1 MILSGSEIVME
12 CLIREGVEVMFGYP
26 GGAILPTYDAM
37 TKYPQLRHILVRHE
51 QGASHMADG
60 YARAT
65 GKVGVAI
72 ATSGPGAT
80 NLVTGIATAMMD
92 SSPIVC
98 ITHRPSSVSPGRYHV
113 VQLALT
119 LFRNVTS
126 PASPSR

>member
-1 MILSGSEIVME
+1 MKLTGAEIILE

-37 TKYPQLRHILVRHE
+37 TKYPQLRHVLVRHE
-51 QGASHMADG
+51 QGAAHMADG

-65 GKVGVAI
+65 GRVGVVI

-92 SSPIVC
+92 SSP
-98 ITHRPSSVSPGRYHV
+98 
-113 VQLALT
+113 
-119 LFRNVTS
+119 
-126 PASPSR
+126 